1 MVQGR
6 VWLTGGGTI
15 RIQAKDML
23 SALKE
28 ATDAYGSRIKRMTM
42 KQIEVGQ
49 GPTNAVDCLQSASV
63 ASDGACSPLMADK
76 EGEEDGGCGMGE
88 DHHGHVRQPEDQ
100 ASSAAS

>member
-6 VWLTGGGTI
+6 VWLLDGGTI

-23 SALKE
+23 TALKE

-42 KQIEVGQ
+42 KTLEVEQ
-49 GPTNAVDCLQSASV
+49 SPTNAGDCLQSASV

-76 EGEEDGGCGMGE
+76 EDEDNGGCGMGE
-88 DHHGHVRQPEDQ
+88 DHHGDVRQPEDQ

>member
-15 RIQAKDML
+15 RIQARDML

-42 KQIEVGQ
+42 KTV
-49 GPTNAVDCLQSASV
+49 
-63 ASDGACSPLMADK
+63 
-76 EGEEDGGCGMGE
+76 EDEDNGGCGMGE

>member
-6 VWLTGGGTI
+6 VWLTGGGMI

-42 KQIEVGQ
+42 KTVE
-49 GPTNAVDCLQSASV
+49 
-63 ASDGACSPLMADK
+63 DGDT
-76 EGEEDGGCGMGE
+76 DGGCGMGE

>member
-28 ATDAYGSRIKRMTM
+28 ATERYGGKIKRMTL
-42 KQIEVGQ
+42 KTQ
-49 GPTNAVDCLQSASV
+49 
-63 ASDGACSPLMADK
+63 
-76 EGEEDGGCGMGE
+76 EGSTDGGCGMGE
-88 DHHGHVRQPEDQ
+88 DHHGDVRQPEDQ